1 MTKQTK
7 RGTKPPKKAKP
18 DKENRR
24 QLTAAEKREIDAN
37 ENSLPNLV
45 SRFFMEGER

>member
-7 RGTKPPKKAKP
+7 RGTKPPKQVKP
-18 DKENRR
+18 AKENRR
-24 QLTAAEKREIDAN
+24 HLTAAEKRKIDAN
-37 ENSLPNLV
+37 ENSLSNLV